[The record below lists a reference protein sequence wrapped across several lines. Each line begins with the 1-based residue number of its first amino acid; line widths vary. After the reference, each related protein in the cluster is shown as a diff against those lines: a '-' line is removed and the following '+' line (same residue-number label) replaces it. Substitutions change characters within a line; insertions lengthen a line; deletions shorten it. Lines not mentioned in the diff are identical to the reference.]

1 MIEVELIEK
10 GLNLI
15 EQERAL
21 KNQLKELRKEIDLLF
36 NDLSRGDMF
45 ELMLTW
51 KDVHDSLR
59 IIDPIDLS
67 DYEYE
72 STDDSDVTLYAI
84 RATSDNFPEVKRLLE
99 NFGYEA
105 REDNNNAII
114 FWELNGVVA
123 PMLSSFGYYI
133 LFFPEP
139 RTVSKVITDYSP
151 SLFQTRYRKTDKER
165 IGEEKRI
172 K

>member
-21 KNQLKELRKEIDLLF
+21 ENQLKELRKEIDLLF
-36 NDLSRGDMF
+36 NDLSKGDMF

-67 DYEYE
+67 DY
-72 STDDSDVTLYAI
+72 D
-84 RATSDNFPEVKRLLE
+84 
-99 NFGYEA
+99 
-105 REDNNNAII
+105 
-114 FWELNGVVA
+114 
-123 PMLSSFGYYI
+123 
-133 LFFPEP
+133 
-139 RTVSKVITDYSP
+139 
-151 SLFQTRYRKTDKER
+151 
-165 IGEEKRI
+165 
-172 K
+172 